1 VYSPDRVL
9 NETILGV
16 NEVHAEAGEANP
28 LTRRNFCEMQT
39 DSTEKAEVH
48 IPHEAEL

>member
-28 LTRRNFCEMQT
+28 LRRRSSEMKR
-39 DSTEKAEVH
+39 DSNEEKSIVH